1 LKTGLGKS
9 TENCYATSEPERLI
23 ERIGTGDY
31 PVSYTLGE
39 AAKATGMSK
48 AAISRAIKNH
58 AISAEKQDNGSY
70 KIDPAELHRVY
81 PAISTQQAEQQVKP
95 RSTSASDATELNAE
109 NRELRAKLEAATQR
123 LNDKDTV
130 IDDLREDRDRWR
142 TQAEKL
148 LLTDQRAQMIT
159 PPPEPTAQTLAP
171 AKRRWWG
178 GRG

>member
-1 LKTGLGKS
+1 M
-9 TENCYATSEPERLI
+9 TEQIS
-23 ERIGTGDY
+23 TGDY

-58 AISAEKQDNGSY
+58 TISAEKQDNGSY

-81 PAISTQQAEQQVKP
+81 PAISTQQTEQQFKP
-95 RSTSASDATELNAE
+95 RSTSASDTTELNAE

-123 LNDKDTV
+123 LSDKDAV

-148 LLTDQRAQMIT
+148 LLTDQRAQTMIT
-159 PPPEPTAQTLAP
+159 PPPEPAAHTAA
-171 AKRRWWG
+171 ASVKRRWWQ
-178 GRG
+178 RG